1 MTANAYFKL
10 PKVLRRLYEGPLGHQ
25 SCLKT
30 APSNSMLPA
39 CKLVIETSQGNA
51 TVKPSARPMAAPGAE
66 TTRVNPVTACSCSRE
81 SSVGG
86 QLLAPVKKLMVNQR
100 LLLAVSAAGHA
111 GDLPLSNMLLP
122 DVRSF
127 GWGHADSSWNGGGRQ
142 CVQSASRN
150 VGADLLALTLRHCI
164 ANKLTV
170 H

>member
-86 QLLAPVKKLMVNQR
+86 QLLAPINKLMINQGLLFAVSSAGQVCRFPVVN
-100 LLLAVSAAGHA
+100 LLLPEVHF
-111 GDLPLSNMLLP
+111 
-122 DVRSF
+122 F
-127 GWGHADSSWNGGGRQ
+127 GRGHADSSWGR
-142 CVQSASRN
+142 
-150 VGADLLALTLRHCI
+150 
-164 ANKLTV
+164 
-170 H
+170 